1 MIHAVDSES
10 AQCKLAKTTKEKW
23 KSKKKLV
30 KKRKE
35 PGKKRITKRLKDD
48 QSDLSLRARESD

>member
-10 AQCKLAKTTKEKW
+10 AQCKLAKTTNEKW

-48 QSDLSLRARESD
+48 QSDLSLLARESD

>member
-10 AQCKLAKTTKEKW
+10 AQCKLAKTTNEKW
-23 KSKKKLV
+23 KSKKRLV

-48 QSDLSLRARESD
+48 QSDLSLLARESD